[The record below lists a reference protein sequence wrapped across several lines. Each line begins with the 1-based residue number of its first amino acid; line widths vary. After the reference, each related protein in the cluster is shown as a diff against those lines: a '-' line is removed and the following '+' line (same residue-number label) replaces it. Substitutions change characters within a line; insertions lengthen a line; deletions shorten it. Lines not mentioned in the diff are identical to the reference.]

1 MTIPVS
7 HSTTTGSLLQS
18 RSAKSLLG
26 DYPSDLF
33 SRVETKRPLPS
44 ALSLTP
50 LPLGQIRFP
59 DFSDET
65 AAPLVDNYFYLV
77 SPQQPILNR
86 DDFEP
91 IYQEVCSE
99 GLRANLR
106 SSLVLVVLALGKAA
120 VATPDLRNEAW
131 LPGVELFTP
140 ALQVLLKAWFDEF
153 GDDILLPQGLYLA
166 ALYYSY
172 LSRPLQTWRLVH
184 MASTSIQH
192 FPIRHRSMQQL
203 LEETVE
209 HQPVTRLCWAAF
221 ILECDIAAEHHLPR
235 SGIDQVIENLSF
247 PRVGNPPEPEL
258 LYWLA
263 NISARRLLNR
273 IHHVMYD
280 TATSFT
286 TRPTG
291 DVGEDVSSKQSTSL
305 FTVATEL
312 SHQLGAWFELLP
324 AAIKP
329 DLNNPD
335 PSVDEAIVMLRP
347 DPFAP
352 LLPNITPAALMH
364 STARHIAKQV
374 ATHPETKSFAKSI
387 QRNMASGT
395 PSETAKAQASSGSD
409 APSFESIG
417 VKNTDI
423 VQKSGV
429 SLSSQQKVLVGSVLD
444 LFEGNPTLKHLS
456 LWSKNAT
463 FQDNITVAT
472 GFDKYAAQWY
482 GLPALFDPIRIQSH
496 TVTSAGNPIEFQLKN
511 SYTVKG
517 IKSEQTMESV
527 VQIEVGDDGKIVK
540 VNDKW
545 NNDLPDGAFSQALRK
560 LNAVTVPA
568 FVKVPKNA
576 EEDAKLKAEREK
588 QNQ

>member
-1 MTIPVS
+1 MDSQKRKRTAVACHYCRKRSISVDVTDDILDRLQRLEQSLNALASITSTFDHGFTPGSFGHLSSNQLSDSSFPSPGYGQLPIHPSLYAQSPPTNVATLATHHRGAGSEFTPMTIPVS

-77 SPQQPILNR
+77 SPQHPILNR

-99 GLRANLR
+99 GLRANLG

-221 ILECDIAAEHHLPR
+221 ILEC
-235 SGIDQVIENLSF
+235 GIDQVIENLSF

-291 DVGEDVSSKQSTSL
+291 DVVEDVSSKQSTSL

-335 PSVDEAIVMLRP
+335 PSVDEAIVMLRYHAAG
-347 DPFAP
+347 DMIFRPFLHQVCRWPSGSAP
-352 LLPNITPAALMH
+352 PEMVVENARRCLLHCRGYLVVVEFRLKAAL
-364 STARHIAKQV
+364 AA
-374 ATHPETKSFAKSI
+374 
-387 QRNMASGT
+387 
-395 PSETAKAQASSGSD
+395 
-409 APSFESIG
+409 
-417 VKNTDI
+417 I
-423 VQKSGV
+423 VLLTLA
-429 SLSSQQKVLVGSVLD
+429 SLSPILYSDVPDIDRLQRHAISLFQKWAFPKSSIETMLTILRTLRAKYQQL
-444 LFEGNPTLKHLS
+444 
-456 LWSKNAT
+456 
-463 FQDNITVAT
+463 Q
-472 GFDKYAAQWY
+472 
-482 GLPALFDPIRIQSH
+482 
-496 TVTSAGNPIEFQLKN
+496 
-511 SYTVKG
+511 
-517 IKSEQTMESV
+517 
-527 VQIEVGDDGKIVK
+527 
-540 VNDKW
+540 
-545 NNDLPDGAFSQALRK
+545 
-560 LNAVTVPA
+560 
-568 FVKVPKNA
+568 
-576 EEDAKLKAEREK
+576 
-588 QNQ
+588 